1 MKIQHLILTCDKN
14 RELQRAIRETFAS
27 YLDSYL
33 FMGDSFD
40 HDSVAYLG
48 LPTGYQYVPF
58 KLAYLIMTSNSDD
71 EFDFY
76 FFQDDD
82 TFVSS
87 SNLKKEIQDLK
98 LDPSKPQC
106 LGRIFRNYGYQEAS
120 EQGMPLQSL
129 RGKNCELP
137 LDYPSGGAGFV
148 ITREGFNSL
157 RKYLRSEPEFAT
169 AYNSDISIGF
179 WMRNSGDFE
188 LIHSENFR
196 PDSHGYNE
204 LQDKVTFHHMSPE
217 RLREIHGKAKL

>member
-1 MKIQHLILTCDKN
+1 M
-14 RELQRAIRETFAS
+14 
-27 YLDSYL
+27 
-33 FMGDSFD
+33 
-40 HDSVAYLG
+40 
-48 LPTGYQYVPF
+48 
-58 KLAYLIMTSNSDD
+58 
-71 EFDFY
+71 
-76 FFQDDD
+76 
-82 TFVSS
+82 
-87 SNLKKEIQDLK
+87 
-98 LDPSKPQC
+98 
-106 LGRIFRNYGYQEAS
+106 
-120 EQGMPLQSL
+120 QSL

-148 ITREGFNSL
+148 ITREGFKSL